1 MGERLRGRMVG
12 KAGKRKAK
20 ILGVKK
26 KAVENNLR
34 VGLHPVKYKHCSKK
48 QTTESFRSIKK
59 LATMIQVKQGLD
71 YTNC

>member
-1 MGERLRGRMVG
+1 MKTEGGTGEENVGERLRGRMVG

-20 ILGVKK
+20 IQGVKK

-48 QTTESFRSIKK
+48 QITKSFPNMFLSDVY
-59 LATMIQVKQGLD
+59 L
-71 YTNC
+71 